1 MSCVSDWVERLEAAE
16 SERSRVSRPTA
27 RRIVARR
34 LGLLPGTLENI
45 VRGRVKQMRE
55 AVADA
60 IRRAVVHEIER
71 LESELEVARFGARRI
86 GEAEVAAARDAIQEA
101 RKIIGGEP

>member
-55 AVADA
+55 AVTQKGGQVEASYVINWSSKVRNEQIDSLVT
-60 IRRAVVHEIER
+60 RCVQAVQQ
-71 LESELEVARFGARRI
+71 S
-86 GEAEVAAARDAIQEA
+86 
-101 RKIIGGEP
+101 K